1 MNQMARENED
11 YRATLE
17 QLNRHFPERELL
29 TMEEVM
35 RITGYK
41 SKDSVRKH
49 FPFVNRRINKATL
62 ARCLSAQP
70 RKARRK
76 AGYGAERK
84 SVV

>member
-17 QLNRHFPERELL
+17 QLNRLFPERELL
-29 TMEEVM
+29 TMDEVM

-62 ARCLSAQP
+62 ARCLSALP
-70 RKARRK
+70 R
-76 AGYGAERK
+76 
-84 SVV
+84 

>member
-1 MNQMARENED
+1 MPREYPD
-11 YRATLE
+11 YRNTIE
-17 QLNRHFPERELL
+17 QLNRLFPERELL
-29 TMEEVM
+29 TIDEVM

-70 RKARRK
+70 R
-76 AGYGAERK
+76 
-84 SVV
+84 

>member
-1 MNQMARENED
+1 MARENED

-49 FPFVNRRINKATL
+49 FPFVHRRINKATL
-62 ARCLSAQP
+62 ARCLSALP
-70 RKARRK
+70 R
-76 AGYGAERK
+76 
-84 SVV
+84 